1 MNDIAPEIT
10 PNMTIMQFV
19 REDRGRLAGQPR
31 GIVIA
36 SVVDGKISI
45 GWSYTKHTA
54 GDRFDKERGID
65 IATARLS
72 TGTNSKVP
80 NLVGKVVTKMRDRA
94 KAYFKI
100 DSFNEF
106 SVVD

>member
-1 MNDIAPEIT
+1 MTEIT
-10 PNMTIMQFV
+10 DHMPNMTIMQFV

-31 GIVIA
+31 GIVLA

-45 GWSYTKHTA
+45 GWSYTKNSA
-54 GDRFDKERGID
+54 GDRFDKNLGLE

-80 NLVGKVVTKMRDRA
+80 NLVGKVITKMRDRA
-94 KAYFKI
+94 KAYFKT
-100 DSFNEF
+100 DNFNEF
-106 SVVD
+106 SAVA